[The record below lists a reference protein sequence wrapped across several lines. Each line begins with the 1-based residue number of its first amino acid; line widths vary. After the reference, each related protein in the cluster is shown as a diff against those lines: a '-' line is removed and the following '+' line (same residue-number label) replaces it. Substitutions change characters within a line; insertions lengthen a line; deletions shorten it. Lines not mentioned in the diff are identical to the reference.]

1 MKKIKLI
8 TETQMKKIQSIALLL
23 VMALGLSSPS
33 FAARNIT
40 VKGSDT
46 LVVLGQRWAEEYMKI
61 NPGTTIQVT
70 GGGSGVGIAALV
82 NGTTDLA
89 NASRAIK
96 GKEIDKAK
104 SAGYYPEEFRVAIDS
119 LAFVVH
125 KDNPVNEL
133 TLKQLMGIYTGKIN
147 DWSEV
152 GGNPGAIVRYSRES
166 SSGTYQF
173 VKEFVLKNAD
183 FAADA
188 QTLPGTSAVVNAVT
202 KDPASIGYGGVGY
215 FTHQDGLKVLSVKK
229 DAKSTAVNPLKADG
243 SVDFEAAW
251 NKTYPVWRYLYMYAG
266 VRPKGE
272 IKAYLDWIM
281 SEEGQKHV
289 ANEGF
294 VPLPKK

>member
-1 MKKIKLI
+1 MKNIFQKMIVLAA
-8 TETQMKKIQSIALLL
+8 ALSL
-23 VMALGLSSPS
+23 ASPA

-61 NPGTTIQVT
+61 NPEATIQVT
-70 GGGSGVGIAALV
+70 GGGSGVGIAALM

-96 GKEIDKAK
+96 EKEIEKAK

-125 KDNPVNEL
+125 KDNPVSEL

-152 GGNPGAIVRYSRES
+152 GGTAGAIVRYSRES

-188 QTLPGTSAVVNAVT
+188 QTLPGTSAVTNAVT
-202 KDPASIGYGGVGY
+202 KDPNSIGYGGVGY
-215 FTHQDGLKVLSVKK
+215 FVNQPSLKVLSVKK
-229 DAKSTAVNPLKADG
+229 DDKSTAVNPLTADG
-243 SVDFEAAW
+243 KVNFEAAW

-272 IKAYLDWIM
+272 IKAYLDWIT
-281 SEEGQKHV
+281 SPEGQKHV

-294 VPLPKK
+294 VPLPDKG